1 MKTLS
6 LVATTLACLG
16 AISPAIGAGDSTTVV
31 TGGDTTVV
39 YVFPTSPQTFVPIAG
54 LPSFLAM
61 PGAPVPAVA
70 TQVVYTTPG
79 PLAPV
84 KAVGTTTIAPTT
96 ATAVDIDCSN
106 FVGTVTIAGPD
117 RFHLDKDGDGIG
129 CEPEDR

>member
-6 LVATTLACLG
+6 FIAATLVAACAITPTLA
-16 AISPAIGAGDSTTVV
+16 AGEATTVV

-70 TQVVYTTPG
+70 TQVVYTTP
-79 PLAPV
+79 APIAPM
-84 KAVGTTTIAPTT
+84 KAVATTTIAPTT
-96 ATAVDIDCSN
+96 PSAVDLDCSN
-106 FVGTVTIAGPD
+106 FVGTVTISGPD

>member
-6 LVATTLACLG
+6 LVAATLAAVCATPPVL
-16 AISPAIGAGDSTTVV
+16 AASDSTTVV

-70 TQVVYTTPG
+70 TEVVYTTPG
-79 PLAPV
+79 PVAPV
-84 KAVGTTTIAPTT
+84 KAVATTSIAPTMPS
-96 ATAVDIDCSN
+96 AVDLDCSN
-106 FVGTVTIAGPD
+106 FVGTVTISGPD